1 MTVYKG
7 SQKNKDVYLGKTK
20 IGKIYKG
27 SQLLYTSLAYPL
39 DTIVFE
45 KTTAGTYNI
54 ALEKGKYE
62 VYCIAGGGGG
72 WGYKSP
78 SARASGG
85 GSGSGFI
92 GQISIS
98 KGSYE
103 IIVGSGGSSGSNSGG
118 SGGSSA
124 LGNIVKTFGGSGSGN
139 YPAGG
144 AAPNVTASIISTTL
158 NKAGNGGSHKSGS
171 LSSASAAG
179 GASVYKPVPDDF
191 KLLMQKVV
199 DGK

>member
-118 SGGSSA
+118 SGG
-124 LGNIVKTFGGSGSGN
+124 KFCTRK
-139 YPAGG
+139 YC
-144 AAPNVTASIISTTL
+144 
-158 NKAGNGGSHKSGS
+158 
-171 LSSASAAG
+171 
-179 GASVYKPVPDDF
+179 
-191 KLLMQKVV
+191 
-199 DGK
+199 